1 MSELSGLFAPDR
13 AAVVGGSG
21 REGAVGRA
29 VSENLTDDFDGEV
42 LPVDPNDER
51 IPGRLC
57 YDSVAETDADLAVV
71 VVLPAVAVDVVETA
85 VVETIRRLS
94 QLATDFPA
102 ILELDV
108 TPLVATP
115 DDAVAIDLVLT
126 ADPDAL

>member
-13 AAVVGGSG
+13 VAVVGGSG

-29 VSENLTDDFDGEV
+29 VFENLTDDFDGEV

-71 VVLPAVAVDVVETA
+71 VVPPAVAVD

-108 TPLVATP
+108 NPLVATP
-115 DDAVAIDLVLT
+115 DGAVAIDLVLT
-126 ADPDAL
+126 VDPDAL